1 MGIFDKK
8 LQFADSQ
15 AITVTAASTNVVD
28 LGVDRD
34 VGIGTPI
41 EIDMRV
47 MEAFTADGAGTLVIA
62 LQTSVDEAFTSPIV
76 LQQTAAIPKASLV
89 VGYEP
94 ARWRI
99 PSPTKRYLRFYY
111 TVATGPMTAG
121 KLSINTVVDRQAN
134 RSYPSGIPAQV

>member
-1 MGIFDKK
+1 MLMDKGN
-8 LQFADSQ
+8 QFADSQ
-15 AITVTAASTNVVD
+15 AITVTAASTNVLD

-34 VGIGTPI
+34 VGIGFPL

-47 MEAFTADGAGTLVIA
+47 MEAFTAAGAATLVVA
-62 LQTSVDEAFTSPIV
+62 MQTAIDAVFTTPIV
-76 LQQTAAIPKASLV
+76 LMQTAAIPVASLI

-99 PSPTKRYLRFYY
+99 GSETKRFLRFYY

-121 KLSINTVVDRQAN
+121 KLSINTVLDRQAP